1 MDNNLEGISVTPD
14 LFPKTSKKV
23 PDVNFYYRC
32 LSLQAL
38 FIEWGK
44 KITALSFLLSVLFG
58 VRSLETTS
66 SCESGRS
73 VVVTL
78 RCNPDKSTTGELSVP
93 RSFSSTSL

>member
-38 FIEWGK
+38 FIEWK
-44 KITALSFLLSVLFG
+44 KKSLL
-58 VRSLETTS
+58 
-66 SCESGRS
+66 
-73 VVVTL
+73 
-78 RCNPDKSTTGELSVP
+78 
-93 RSFSSTSL
+93 

>member
-1 MDNNLEGISVTPD
+1 MDDNLEGISVTPD

-38 FIEWGK
+38 FIEWKK
-44 KITALSFLLSVLFG
+44 KISALSFLLSVLCG

-66 SCESGRS
+66 SCELGRS
-73 VVVTL
+73 VVVRL

-93 RSFSSTSL
+93 RSFLSTSL